1 MKPLN
6 IASDTRIA
14 PCRCGRPNAAVPSL
28 RQGPDPDRSPHP
40 RARRHGGAIR
50 LGVGGLVAL
59 CLALWLLTSGGAQA
73 QLQEEDR
80 LLDQIIAVV
89 GDDVITERELV
100 ERMNLA
106 AQELAQRGVRPPSQ
120 GALARQVMERL
131 IVERIQLQEARK
143 IGISID
149 EITLNRTIED
159 IAAEN
164 NLTLLQLRNALAAEG
179 VDFAAFRQQIRDELA
194 IAQLRRRQVE
204 NRLRVGEQEIDDL
217 IAAESGAIDRD
228 VRYRLSHILVALPQG
243 ADSSTIAE
251 AREKAEELRA
261 KARAEEDFAELAI
274 SHSDAPDALEG
285 GDMGWRGAADIPTL
299 YARNVILMRPG
310 EVSQVLRSPNGFHI
324 VKLLDRE
331 AGSELRVPQ
340 TRARH
345 ILISPDE
352 IRSEREAEVQAR
364 SLYNR
369 IREGAPFAEL
379 ARAHSDDGGSAAQ
392 GGELGWLS
400 PGETVPAFENAMN
413 ELAVGEMSTPVQSP
427 FGWHIIEVLE
437 RRETDATRDLLRARA
452 QEVLQNRKLEE
463 ETELWLRR
471 LRDEAFVE
479 YRVEGLES

>member
-1 MKPLN
+1 MKPLI
-6 IASDTRIA
+6 IASDTRIG
-14 PCRCGRPNAAVPSL
+14 PGRCGRRNAALPSL
-28 RQGPDPDRSPHP
+28 RQGPDPDRSRRP
-40 RARRHGGAIR
+40 RARRHDGAFR
-50 LGVGGLVAL
+50 LGVGGLIAL
-59 CLALWLLTSGGAQA
+59 FLGLWLLTAGGAQA
-73 QLQEEDR
+73 QFQEEDR
-80 LLDQIIAVV
+80 LLDRIIAVV

-131 IVERIQLQEARK
+131 IVERIQLQEAGK
-143 IGISID
+143 VGISID

-164 NLTLLQLRNALAAEG
+164 DLTLLQLRNALAAEG
-179 VDFAAFRQQIRDELA
+179 MDFAAFRQQIRDELT

-261 KARAEEDFAELAI
+261 KARADEDFAELAI

-331 AGSELRVPQ
+331 AGSELRIPQ

-345 ILISPDE
+345 ILVSPDE
-352 IRSEREAEVQAR
+352 IRSEREAEVQAGN
-364 SLYNR
+364 LYNR
-369 IREGAPFAEL
+369 IRQGAPFAEL

-413 ELAVGEMSTPVQSP
+413 ELAVGEMSAPVQSP

-479 YRVEGLES
+479 YRVEGLDS

>member
-1 MKPLN
+1 MKPSTIVRDPHLLPGDPN
-6 IASDTRIA
+6 GFRTAARPLHGTSDTARSQHPEA
-14 PCRCGRPNAAVPSL
+14 PATNAAGQIVL
-28 RQGPDPDRSPHP
+28 
-40 RARRHGGAIR
+40 GAF
-50 LGVGGLVAL
+50 VAL
-59 CLALWLLTSGGAQA
+59 SLVLWLVMAGNAQA
-73 QLQEEDR
+73 QFQTEDR
-80 LLDQIIAVV
+80 LLDRIVAVV

-106 AQELAQRGVRPPSQ
+106 AQELAQRGARPPSQ

-131 IVERIQLQEARK
+131 VVERIQLQEARRV
-143 IGISID
+143 GISID
-149 EITLNRTIED
+149 EITLNRTMEN

-179 VDFAAFRQQIRDELA
+179 MDFATFRQQIRDELT
-194 IAQLRRRQVE
+194 IAQLRRRQVD

-217 IAAESGAIDRD
+217 IAAESGAIDRG
-228 VRYRLSHILVALPQG
+228 VRYQLSHILVALPQG
-243 ADSSTIAE
+243 ADSATIGE

-261 KARAEEDFAELAI
+261 RARAGEDFAGLAI
-274 SHSDAPDALEG
+274 RHSDAPDALEG

-299 YARNVILMRPG
+299 YARNVILMGPG
-310 EVSQVLRSPNGFHI
+310 QVSQVLRSPSGFHI
-324 VKLLDRE
+324 VKLHDRD
-331 AGSELRVPQ
+331 AGAELRVTQ

-352 IRSEREAEVQAR
+352 IRTEQEALDQAR

-369 IREGAPFAEL
+369 IRAGAPFADL
-379 ARAHSDDGGSAAQ
+379 ARAHSDDSGSAAQ

-400 PGETVPAFENAMN
+400 PGETVPAFDDAMN
-413 ELAVGEMSTPVQSP
+413 QLAVGEMGGPIQSP

-437 RRETDATRDLLRARA
+437 RRAVDATRDLLRARA
-452 QEVLQNRKLEE
+452 QEVLENRKREE

-479 YRVEGLES
+479 YRVEGLGT

>member
-1 MKPLN
+1 MKPLI
-6 IASDTRIA
+6 IASNTRIA
-14 PCRCGRPNAAVPSL
+14 PGRCGRPDAAVPSL
-28 RQGPDPDRSPHP
+28 HREPDPDRSPRP
-40 RARRHGGAIR
+40 RAGRHDGAIR
-50 LGVGGLVAL
+50 LGAGGLIAL
-59 CLALWLLTSGGAQA
+59 FLALWLLTPGGAQA
-73 QLQEEDR
+73 QFQEEDR
-80 LLDQIIAVV
+80 LLDRIIAVV

-143 IGISID
+143 VGISID
-149 EITLNRTIED
+149 EITLNRTMEG

-164 NLTLLQLRNALAAEG
+164 DLTLLQLRNALAAEG
-179 VDFAAFRQQIRDELA
+179 MDFAAFRQQIRDELT

-251 AREKAEELRA
+251 AREKAEELRTR
-261 KARAEEDFAELAI
+261 ARADEDFAELAI

-345 ILISPDE
+345 ILVSPDE
-352 IRSEREAEVQAR
+352 IRSEREAEAQAR
-364 SLYNR
+364 SLHSR

-379 ARAHSDDGGSAAQ
+379 ARAHSDDSGSAAQ

-400 PGETVPAFENAMN
+400 PGETVPAFENAMK
-413 ELAVGEMSTPVQSP
+413 ELAVGEMSAPVQSP

-479 YRVEGLES
+479 YRVEGLDS

>member
-1 MKPLN
+1 M
-6 IASDTRIA
+6 IA
-14 PCRCGRPNAAVPSL
+14 L
-28 RQGPDPDRSPHP
+28 F
-40 RARRHGGAIR
+40 
-50 LGVGGLVAL
+50 
-59 CLALWLLTSGGAQA
+59 LALWLLAAGGAQA
-73 QLQEEDR
+73 QFQEEDR
-80 LLDQIIAVV
+80 LLDRIIAVV

-120 GALARQVMERL
+120 AALARQVMERL
-131 IVERIQLQEARK
+131 IVERVQLQEARRV
-143 IGISID
+143 GISID
-149 EITLNRTIED
+149 EITLNRTMED

-164 NLTLLQLRNALAAEG
+164 DLTLLELRNALAAEG
-179 VDFAAFRQQIRDELA
+179 MEFTAFRQQIRDELT

-261 KARAEEDFAELAI
+261 RARADEDFAGLAI

-299 YARNVILMRPG
+299 YARKAILMRPG

-324 VKLLDRE
+324 VKLVDRE
-331 AGSELRVPQ
+331 AGSGLQVSQ

-345 ILISPDE
+345 ILVSPDE
-352 IRSEREAEVQAR
+352 IRSERDAEAQAR

-379 ARAHSDDGGSAAQ
+379 ARAHSDDSGSAAQ

-400 PGETVPAFENAMN
+400 PGETVPAFEDAMN
-413 ELAVGEMSTPVQSP
+413 ELAVGEMSAPIQSQ

-479 YRVEGLES
+479 YRVEGLDS